1 MRIQTINKM
10 NVLFVSLGCDKNL
23 VDSEHMLGD
32 LTDQGFNI
40 CDNEEDADIIVV
52 NTCSFIAD
60 AMEESIQTIIDLGTY
75 KENGRL
81 KGLIVSG
88 CLAQRFTDEILEDLP
103 EVDAI
108 IGTNSYDELVN
119 AINIVLEKNDIKPIF
134 KKELVGLPR
143 NGRRV
148 LTTGGH
154 YAYLKIA
161 EGCNKRCTYC
171 IIPYIRGDYRSV
183 PMEELIDEA
192 KQLAEGGVKELIL
205 VAQETTVYGMDIYG
219 SKSLPK
225 LLHNLCAIDGIEWIR
240 ILYAYPE
247 EITDDLIECM
257 ATEPKI
263 CHYIDMPIQH
273 CNDEILKMMGRK
285 TNKADIKNIAAKLK
299 KAMPD
304 ISLRTTLICGF
315 PGETGE
321 MHKELLEFIK
331 DMSFDRLGAFAY
343 SKEDGTVAATWDN
356 QVDDELKKQWVDEV
370 MLCQKDIS
378 TNNNK
383 QYVGRTLKAF
393 VEGKLPEDG
402 VFIGRT
408 YRDTPSVDGFIF
420 INSDIELFSG
430 QFVDVEVTGFD
441 EYDLIGDVK
450 L

>member
-1 MRIQTINKM
+1 MKI
-10 NVLFVSLGCDKNL
+10 LFVSLGCDKNL

-32 LTDQGFNI
+32 LIDHGYTI
-40 CDNEEDADIIVV
+40 CDDEAEADVIVV

-60 AMEESIQTIIDLGTY
+60 AMEESIQNIIAMGAY
-75 KENGRL
+75 KTEGNL
-81 KGLIVSG
+81 KALTVTG

-108 IGTNSYDELVN
+108 IGTNSYDELLN
-119 AINIVLEKNDIKPIF
+119 TIDKVLEDKGIRPVV
-134 KKELVGLPR
+134 KKDLVGLPR
-143 NGRRV
+143 DGRRI

-183 PMEELIDEA
+183 PMEQVIAEA
-192 KQLAEGGVKELIL
+192 KQLAADGVQELIV
-205 VAQETTVYGMDIYG
+205 VAQETTVYGMDLYG
-219 SKSLPK
+219 KKSLPE
-225 LLHNLCAIDGIEWIR
+225 LLHKLCEIDGIKWIR

-247 EITDDLIECM
+247 EITDELIECM
-257 ATEPKI
+257 ASEPKI

-273 CNDEILKMMGRK
+273 CNDEILKKMGRK
-285 TNKADIKNIAAKLK
+285 TNKADIMAIASRLRQ
-299 KAMPD
+299 AMPD

-315 PGETGE
+315 PGETE
-321 MHKELLEFIK
+321 DMHKEILDFIQ
-331 DMSFDRLGAFAY
+331 DMKFDRLGAFAY
-343 SKEDGTVAATWDN
+343 SPEDGTVAAAWPN
-356 QVDDELKKQWVDEV
+356 QVDDDLKHRWVDEV
-370 MLCQKDIS
+370 MLAQKDICLS
-378 TNNNK
+378 NNET
-383 QYVGRTLKAF
+383 YVGRTIPTF
-393 VEGKLPEDG
+393 IEGKLPEDG

-420 INSDIELFSG
+420 VNSDIELTSG
-430 QFVDVEVTGFD
+430 QFVDVTVTSFD

>member
-1 MRIQTINKM
+1 MK
-10 NVLFVSLGCDKNL
+10 VLFVSLGCDKNL

-32 LTDQGFNI
+32 LIDHGYTI
-40 CDNEEDADIIVV
+40 CDDEAEADIIVV

-60 AMEESIQTIIDLGTY
+60 AMEESIQNIIDMGAY
-75 KENGRL
+75 KTEGNL
-81 KGLIVSG
+81 KALIVTG

-108 IGTNSYDELVN
+108 IGTNSYDELLN
-119 AINIVLEKNDIKPIF
+119 TIDKVLEDKGIRPVV
-134 KKELVGLPR
+134 KKDLVGLPR
-143 NGRRV
+143 EGRRV

-183 PMEELIDEA
+183 PMEQVIAEA
-192 KQLAEGGVKELIL
+192 KQLAADGVQELIV
-205 VAQETTVYGMDIYG
+205 VAQETTVYGMDLYG
-219 SKSLPK
+219 KKSLPE
-225 LLHNLCAIDGIEWIR
+225 LLHKLCEIDGIKWIR

-247 EITDDLIECM
+247 EITDELIECM
-257 ATEPKI
+257 ASEPKI

-273 CNDEILKMMGRK
+273 CNDEILKNMGRK
-285 TNKADIKNIAAKLK
+285 TNKADIMAIASRLRQ
-299 KAMPD
+299 AMPD

-315 PGETGE
+315 PGETE
-321 MHKELLEFIK
+321 DMHKEILDFIQ
-331 DMSFDRLGAFAY
+331 DMKFDRLGAFAY
-343 SKEDGTVAATWDN
+343 SPEDGTVAAAWPN
-356 QVDDELKKQWVDEV
+356 QVDDDLKHRWVDEV
-370 MLCQKDIS
+370 MFAQKDICLS
-378 TNNNK
+378 NNET
-383 QYVGRTLKAF
+383 YVGRTIPTF
-393 VEGKLPEDG
+393 IEGKLPEDG

-420 INSDIELFSG
+420 VNSDIELTSG
-430 QFVDVEVTGFD
+430 QFVDVTVTSFD

>member
-1 MRIQTINKM
+1 MK
-10 NVLFVSLGCDKNL
+10 VLFVSLGCDKNL
-23 VDSEHMLGD
+23 VDSEHMLGSLMD
-32 LTDQGFNI
+32 HGYTI
-40 CDNEEDADIIVV
+40 CDDEAEADIIVV

-60 AMEESIQTIIDLGTY
+60 AMEESIQNIIDLGAY
-75 KENGRL
+75 KETGNL
-81 KGLIVSG
+81 KALIVTG
-88 CLAQRFTDEILEDLP
+88 CLAQRFTDEILTDLP

-108 IGTNSYDELVN
+108 IGTNSYDELLN
-119 AINIVLEKNDIKPIF
+119 AIDKVLADKNVKPVY
-134 KKELVGLPR
+134 KKELTGLPKD
-143 NGRRV
+143 GRRV

-183 PMEELIDEA
+183 PMENILAEA
-192 KQLAEGGVKELIL
+192 KQLAEDGVKELIL

-219 SKSLPK
+219 RKALPE
-225 LLHNLCAIDGIEWIR
+225 LLNKISAIDGIRWIR

-247 EITDDLIECM
+247 EITDELIDCM
-257 ATEPKI
+257 ASNPKI

-273 CNDEILKMMGRK
+273 CNDELLKKMGRK
-285 TNKADIKNIAAKLK
+285 TNKADIMNIADRLRQK
-299 KAMPD
+299 MPD

-315 PGETGE
+315 PGETEE
-321 MHKELLEFIK
+321 MHQELLQFIK
-331 DMSFDRLGAFAY
+331 DMKFDRLGAFSY

-356 QVDDELKKQWVDEV
+356 QVDEDLKHRWQDEV

-378 TNNNK
+378 LSNNK
-383 QYVGRTLKAF
+383 NYIGRTLPVF
-393 VEGKLPEDG
+393 IEGKLPEDG

-408 YRDTPSVDGFIF
+408 YRDTPSVDGLIF
-420 INSDIELFSG
+420 VNSDTELTSG
-430 QFVDVEVTGFD
+430 QFVEVTVTGFD

>member
-1 MRIQTINKM
+1 M

-32 LTDQGFNI
+32 LMDNGFSI
-40 CDNEEDADIIVV
+40 CDSEEDADIIVV

-60 AMEESIQTIIDLGTY
+60 AMEESIQNIIDLGAY
-75 KENGRL
+75 KETGHL
-81 KGLIVSG
+81 KGLIVTG
-88 CLAQRFTDEILEDLP
+88 CLAQRFTDEILEQLP

-108 IGTNSYDELVN
+108 IGTNSYDELLN
-119 AINIVLEKNDIKPIF
+119 AINIVLEKNGEKPVF
-134 KKELVGLPR
+134 KKDLVGLPR
-143 NGRRV
+143 DGRRV

-171 IIPYIRGDYRSV
+171 IIPFLRGNYRSV
-183 PMEELIDEA
+183 PMEKLLDEA

-205 VAQETTVYGMDIYG
+205 VAQETTVYGIDIYG
-219 SKSLPK
+219 KKCLPD
-225 LLHNLCAIDGIEWIR
+225 LLHELCKIDGFEWIR

-247 EITDDLIECM
+247 EITDELIECM
-257 ATEPKI
+257 ASEPKI

-273 CNDEILKMMGRK
+273 CNDDILKKMARK
-285 TNKADIKNIAAKLK
+285 TNKADIMAIANKLR

-315 PGETGE
+315 PGETEE
-321 MHKELLEFIK
+321 MHRELLQFIK

-343 SKEDGTVAATWDN
+343 SKEEGTVAATWDN
-356 QVDDELKKQWVDEV
+356 QVDEELKKKWEDEV

-378 TNNNK
+378 LSNNEA
-383 QYVGRTLKAF
+383 YIGRTLKVF
-393 VEGKLPEDG
+393 IEGKLPEDG

-420 INSDIELFSG
+420 VNSDTELTSG
-430 QFVDVEVTGFD
+430 QFVDVKVTSFD
-441 EYDLIGDVK
+441 EYDLIGDVVS
-450 L
+450 

>member
-1 MRIQTINKM
+1 MK
-10 NVLFVSLGCDKNL
+10 VLFVSLGCDKNL

-32 LTDQGFNI
+32 LIDSGFSI
-40 CDNEEDADIIVV
+40 CDSEEEADIIVV

-60 AMEESIQTIIDLGTY
+60 AMEESIQTIIDLGSY
-75 KENGRL
+75 KENGHL
-81 KGLIVSG
+81 QGLIVTG
-88 CLAQRFTDEILEDLP
+88 CLAERFTDDILKDLP

-108 IGTNSYDELVN
+108 IGTNSYDELVK
-119 AINIVLEKNDIKPIF
+119 AINIVLEKNGKKPVF

-143 NGRRV
+143 DGRRV

-171 IIPYIRGDYRSV
+171 AIPYIRGNYRSV
-183 PMEELIDEA
+183 PMEALIAEA
-192 KQLAEGGVKELIL
+192 KTLAEGGVKELIL
-205 VAQETTVYGMDIYG
+205 VAQETTVYGIDIYG
-219 SKSLPK
+219 EKSLTR
-225 LLHNLCAIDGIEWIR
+225 LLHELCKIEGIEWIR

-257 ATEPKI
+257 ASEPKI

-273 CNDEILKMMGRK
+273 CNDDILKKMGRK
-285 TNKADIKNIAAKLK
+285 TNKKDIMDIVVRLRA
-299 KAMPD
+299 AMPD

-315 PGETGE
+315 PGETE
-321 MHKELLEFIK
+321 AMHQELLTFIK

-343 SKEDGTVAATWDN
+343 SKEDGTVAATMDN
-356 QVDDELKKQWVDEV
+356 QVDDELKLKWQDEV

-378 TNNNK
+378 LSNNEK
-383 QYVGRTLKAF
+383 YIGRVLKVF
-393 VEGKLPEDG
+393 IEGKLPEDG

-420 INSDIELFSG
+420 VNSDTELVSG
-430 QFVDVEVTGFD
+430 QFVDVEVTGYD

>member
-1 MRIQTINKM
+1 MK
-10 NVLFVSLGCDKNL
+10 VLFVSLGCDKNL

-32 LTDQGFNI
+32 LMEQGFTI
-40 CDNEEDADIIVV
+40 CDDEAEADIIVV

-60 AMEESIQTIIDLGTY
+60 AMEESIQNIIDLGQY
-75 KENGRL
+75 KETGNL
-81 KGLIVSG
+81 KGLIVTG
-88 CLAQRFTDEILEDLP
+88 CLAQRFTDEILSDLP

-108 IGTNSYDELVN
+108 IGTNSYDELLN
-119 AINIVLEKNDIKPIF
+119 AINKVLEKNGEKPVY
-134 KKELVGLPR
+134 KKPLTGLPKD
-143 NGRRV
+143 GKRV

-183 PMEELIDEA
+183 PMEQILAEA
-192 KQLAEGGVKELIL
+192 KQLVADGVKELIL

-219 SKSLPK
+219 KKSLPELLNK
-225 LLHNLCAIDGIEWIR
+225 LCEIEDLKWIR

-247 EITDDLIECM
+247 EITDELIECM
-257 ATEPKI
+257 ASQPKI

-273 CNDEILKMMGRK
+273 CNDELLRKMGRK
-285 TNKADIKNIAAKLK
+285 TNKADIMNIADRLR

-315 PGETGE
+315 PGETEE
-321 MHKELLEFIK
+321 MHQELLQFIK
-331 DMSFDRLGAFAY
+331 DMKFDRLGAFAY

-356 QVDDELKKQWVDEV
+356 QVDEDLKHKWQEEV

-378 TNNNK
+378 MSNNQN
-383 QYVGRTLKAF
+383 YVGRTIPVF

-420 INSDIELFSG
+420 INSDTELVSG
-430 QFVDVEVTGFD
+430 QFIDVTVTSFD
-441 EYDLIGDVK
+441 EYDLIGDVA

>member
-1 MRIQTINKM
+1 MK
-10 NVLFVSLGCDKNL
+10 VLFVSLGCDKNL

-32 LTDQGFNI
+32 LIDHGYTI
-40 CDNEEDADIIVV
+40 CDDEAEADIIVV

-60 AMEESIQTIIDLGTY
+60 AMEESIQNIIDMGAY
-75 KENGRL
+75 KTEGNL
-81 KGLIVSG
+81 KALIVTG

-108 IGTNSYDELVN
+108 IGTNSYDELLN
-119 AINIVLEKNDIKPIF
+119 TIDKVLEDKGIRPVV
-134 KKELVGLPR
+134 KKDLVGLPR
-143 NGRRV
+143 DGRRV

-183 PMEELIDEA
+183 PMEQVIAEAEQLAADGVQELI
-192 KQLAEGGVKELIL
+192 V
-205 VAQETTVYGMDIYG
+205 VAQETTVYGMDLYG
-219 SKSLPK
+219 KKSLPE
-225 LLHNLCAIDGIEWIR
+225 LLHKLCEIDGIKWIR

-247 EITDDLIECM
+247 EITDELIECM
-257 ATEPKI
+257 ANEPKI

-273 CNDEILKMMGRK
+273 CNDEILKKMGRK
-285 TNKADIKNIAAKLK
+285 TNKADIMAIASRLRQ
-299 KAMPD
+299 AMPD

-315 PGETGE
+315 PGETE
-321 MHKELLEFIK
+321 DMHKELLDFIQ
-331 DMSFDRLGAFAY
+331 DMKFDRLGAFAY
-343 SKEDGTVAATWDN
+343 SPEDGTVAAAWPN
-356 QVDDELKKQWVDEV
+356 QVDEDLKHRWVDEV
-370 MLCQKDIS
+370 MLAQKDICLS
-378 TNNNK
+378 NNEN
-383 QYVGRTLKAF
+383 YVGRTIPTF
-393 VEGKLPEDG
+393 IEGKLPEDG

-420 INSDIELFSG
+420 VNSDIELTSG
-430 QFVDVEVTGFD
+430 QFVDVTVTSFD

>member
-1 MRIQTINKM
+1 M

-32 LTDQGFNI
+32 LIDNGFSI
-40 CDNEEDADIIVV
+40 CDDEVDADIIVV
-52 NTCSFIAD
+52 NTCSFISD
-60 AMEESIQTIIDLGTY
+60 AMEESIQNIIDLGAY
-75 KENGRL
+75 KEKGRL

-88 CLAQRFTDEILEDLP
+88 CLAQRFSDEILNDLP

-108 IGTNSYDELVN
+108 IGTNSYDELLN
-119 AINIVLEKNDIKPIF
+119 AINIVLAKNGEKPVF

-154 YAYLKIA
+154 FAYLKIA

-171 IIPYIRGDYRSV
+171 IIPYIRGNYRSV
-183 PMEELIDEA
+183 PMEEILSEA
-192 KQLAEGGVKELIL
+192 QSLAENGVKELIL
-205 VAQETTVYGMDIYG
+205 VAQETTVYGTDIYG
-219 SKSLPK
+219 KKCLTQ
-225 LLHNLCAIDGIEWIR
+225 LLDKISDIAGIEWIR

-247 EITDDLIECM
+247 EITDELIECM
-257 ATEPKI
+257 ATNPKI

-273 CNDEILKMMGRK
+273 CNDELLKKMGRK
-285 TNKADIKNIAAKLK
+285 TDKADIMAIATKLRA
-299 KAMPD
+299 AMPD

-315 PGETGE
+315 PGETQK
-321 MHKELLEFIK
+321 MHEELLQFIK
-331 DMSFDRLGAFAY
+331 DMRFDRLGAFAY
-343 SKEDGTVAATWDN
+343 SREDGTVAASWDN
-356 QVDDELKKQWVDEV
+356 QVDEDLKAKWLDEV
-370 MLCQKDIS
+370 MS
-378 TNNNK
+378 TQREIALANNK
-383 QYVGRTLKAF
+383 NYIGKDLNVF

-420 INSDIELFSG
+420 INSDTELNSG
-430 QFVDVEVTGFD
+430 QFVDVHVTSFD
-441 EYDLIGDVK
+441 EYDLIGDM

>member
-1 MRIQTINKM
+1 MK
-10 NVLFVSLGCDKNL
+10 VLFVSLGCDKNL

-32 LTDQGFNI
+32 LIDSGFSI
-40 CDNEEDADIIVV
+40 CDSEEEADIIVV

-60 AMEESIQTIIDLGTY
+60 AMEESIQTIIDLGSY
-75 KENGRL
+75 KENGHL
-81 KGLIVSG
+81 QGLIVTG
-88 CLAQRFTDEILEDLP
+88 CLAERFTDEILKDLP

-108 IGTNSYDELVN
+108 IGTNSYDELVK
-119 AINIVLEKNDIKPIF
+119 AINIVLEKNGKKPVF

-143 NGRRV
+143 DGRRV

-171 IIPYIRGDYRSV
+171 AIPYIRGNYRSV
-183 PMEELIDEA
+183 PMEALIAEA
-192 KQLAEGGVKELIL
+192 KALAEGGVKELIL
-205 VAQETTVYGMDIYG
+205 VAQETTVYGIDIYG
-219 SKSLPK
+219 EKSLTR
-225 LLHNLCAIDGIEWIR
+225 LLHKLCKIEGIEWIR

-257 ATEPKI
+257 ASEPKI

-273 CNDEILKMMGRK
+273 CNDDILKKMGRK
-285 TNKADIKNIAAKLK
+285 TNKKDIMDIAARLRA
-299 KAMPD
+299 AMPD

-315 PGETGE
+315 PGETE
-321 MHKELLEFIK
+321 AMHQELITFIK

-343 SKEDGTVAATWDN
+343 SKEDGTVAATMDN
-356 QVDDELKKQWVDEV
+356 QVDDELKLKWQDEV

-378 TNNNK
+378 LSNNEK
-383 QYVGRTLKAF
+383 YIGRVLKVF
-393 VEGKLPEDG
+393 IEGKLPEDG

-420 INSDIELFSG
+420 VNSDTELVSG
-430 QFVDVEVTGFD
+430 QYVDVEVTGYD

>member
-1 MRIQTINKM
+1 MK
-10 NVLFVSLGCDKNL
+10 VLFVSLGCDKNL

-32 LTDQGFNI
+32 LIDSGFSI
-40 CDNEEDADIIVV
+40 CDSEEEADIIVV

-60 AMEESIQTIIDLGTY
+60 AMEESIQTIIDLGSY
-75 KENGRL
+75 KENGHL
-81 KGLIVSG
+81 QGLIVTG
-88 CLAQRFTDEILEDLP
+88 CLAERFTDEILKDLP

-108 IGTNSYDELVN
+108 IGTNSYDELVK
-119 AINIVLEKNDIKPIF
+119 AINIVLEKNGKKPVF

-143 NGRRV
+143 DGRRV

-154 YAYLKIA
+154 YAYIKIA

-171 IIPYIRGDYRSV
+171 AIPYIRGNYRSV
-183 PMEELIDEA
+183 PMEALIAEA
-192 KQLAEGGVKELIL
+192 KALAEGGVKELIL
-205 VAQETTVYGMDIYG
+205 VAQETTVYGIDIYG
-219 SKSLPK
+219 EKSLTR
-225 LLHNLCAIDGIEWIR
+225 LLHKLCKIEGIEWIR

-257 ATEPKI
+257 ASEPKI

-273 CNDEILKMMGRK
+273 CNDDILKKMGRK
-285 TNKADIKNIAAKLK
+285 TNKKDIMDIAARLRA
-299 KAMPD
+299 AMPD

-315 PGETGE
+315 PGETE
-321 MHKELLEFIK
+321 AMHQELITFIK

-343 SKEDGTVAATWDN
+343 SKEDGTVAATMDN
-356 QVDDELKKQWVDEV
+356 QVDDELKLKWQDEV

-378 TNNNK
+378 LSNNEK
-383 QYVGRTLKAF
+383 YIGRVLKVF
-393 VEGKLPEDG
+393 IEGKLPEDG

-420 INSDIELFSG
+420 VNSDTELVSG
-430 QFVDVEVTGFD
+430 QFVDVEVTGYD

>member
-1 MRIQTINKM
+1 M

-32 LTDQGFNI
+32 LIDEGFTI
-40 CDNEEDADIIVV
+40 CDDEADADIIVV

-60 AMEESIQTIIDLGTY
+60 AMEESIQNIIDLGSY
-75 KENGRL
+75 KETGKL
-81 KGLIVSG
+81 KRLIVTG
-88 CLAQRFTDEILEDLP
+88 CLAQRFTDEILEQLP
-103 EVDAI
+103 EVDAV
-108 IGTNSYDELVN
+108 IGTNSYDEIVS
-119 AINIVLEKNDIKPIF
+119 AIRSVLSNSNDKPVIK
-134 KKELVGLPR
+134 KDLVGIPR

-171 IIPYIRGDYRSV
+171 IIPYIRGNYRSV
-183 PMEELIDEA
+183 PMDEILTEAEELV
-192 KQLAEGGVKELIL
+192 KGGVKEIIL
-205 VAQETTVYGMDIYG
+205 VAQETTVYGIDIYQ
-219 SKSLPK
+219 KKALPE
-225 LLHNLCAIDGIEWIR
+225 LLHKLCALDGLEWVR

-247 EITDDLIECM
+247 EITDELIECM
-257 ATEPKI
+257 ASEPKI

-273 CNDEILKMMGRK
+273 CNDELLRRMGRK
-285 TNKADIKNIAAKLK
+285 TNKADIMNIAARLRE
-299 KAMPD
+299 AMPD

-315 PGETGE
+315 PGETEE
-321 MHKELLEFIK
+321 MHEELIQFIK

-343 SKEDGTVAATWDN
+343 SREDGTVAATWDN
-356 QVDDELKKQWVDEV
+356 QVDEDLKLKWQDEV
-370 MLCQKDIS
+370 MSCQRDIS
-378 TNNNK
+378 LDNNK
-383 QYVGRTLKAF
+383 GYIGRDLKVF
-393 VEGKLPEDG
+393 IEGKLPEDG

-420 INSDIELFSG
+420 VNSDVELVSG
-430 QFVDVEVTGFD
+430 QFVDVTVTGFD

>member
-1 MRIQTINKM
+1 MK
-10 NVLFVSLGCDKNL
+10 VLFVSLGCDKNL

-32 LTDQGFNI
+32 LIDSGFSI
-40 CDNEEDADIIVV
+40 CDSEEEADIIVV

-60 AMEESIQTIIDLGTY
+60 AMEESIQTIIDLGSY
-75 KENGRL
+75 KENGHL
-81 KGLIVSG
+81 QGLIVTG
-88 CLAQRFTDEILEDLP
+88 CLAERFTDEILKDLP

-108 IGTNSYDELVN
+108 IGTNSYDELVK
-119 AINIVLEKNDIKPIF
+119 AINIVLEKNGKKPVF

-143 NGRRV
+143 DGRRV

-171 IIPYIRGDYRSV
+171 AIPYIRGNYRSV
-183 PMEELIDEA
+183 PMEALLAEA
-192 KQLAEGGVKELIL
+192 NELAEGGVKELIL
-205 VAQETTVYGMDIYG
+205 VAQETTVYGIDIYG
-219 SKSLPK
+219 EKSLTR
-225 LLHNLCAIDGIEWIR
+225 LLHELCKIDGIEWIR

-257 ATEPKI
+257 ASEPKI

-273 CNDEILKMMGRK
+273 CNDDILKKMGRK
-285 TNKADIKNIAAKLK
+285 TNKADIMEIAARLRA
-299 KAMPD
+299 AMPD

-315 PGETGE
+315 PGETEE
-321 MHKELLEFIK
+321 MHQELITFIK

-343 SKEDGTVAATWDN
+343 SKEDGTVAATMDN
-356 QVDDELKKQWVDEV
+356 QVEDELKLKWQDEV

-378 TNNNK
+378 LSNNEK
-383 QYVGRTLKAF
+383 YIGRVLKVF
-393 VEGKLPEDG
+393 IEGKLPEDG

-420 INSDIELFSG
+420 VNSDTELVSG
-430 QFVDVEVTGFD
+430 QFVDVEVTGYD

>member
-1 MRIQTINKM
+1 M

-32 LTDQGFNI
+32 LMEHGYTI
-40 CDNEEDADIIVV
+40 CDDEADADIIVV

-60 AMEESIQTIIDLGTY
+60 AMEESIQNIIEMGQY
-75 KENGRL
+75 KESGKL
-81 KGLIVSG
+81 KALIVAG
-88 CLAQRFTDEILEDLP
+88 CLAQRFTDDILKDLP

-108 IGTNSYDELVN
+108 IGTNSYDDLIN
-119 AINIVLEKNDIKPIF
+119 AIDEVLTKKDVKPVY
-134 KKELVGLPR
+134 KKDLTGLPR
-143 NGRRV
+143 DGKRV

-183 PMEELIDEA
+183 PMERILAEA
-192 KQLAEGGVKELIL
+192 KQLAEDGVKELIL
-205 VAQETTVYGMDIYG
+205 VAQETTVYGKDIYG
-219 SKSLPK
+219 RKALPELLNK
-225 LLHNLCAIDGIEWIR
+225 LCELDGIRWIR

-247 EITDDLIECM
+247 EITDELIECM
-257 ATEPKI
+257 ASQPKI

-273 CNDEILKMMGRK
+273 CNDELLRKMGRK
-285 TNKADIKNIAAKLK
+285 TDKADIMNIASKLR

-315 PGETGE
+315 PGETAE
-321 MHKELLEFIK
+321 MHQELLQFIR
-331 DMSFDRLGAFAY
+331 DMKFDRLGAFAY
-343 SKEDGTVAATWDN
+343 SKEDGTVAATWKN
-356 QVDDELKKQWVDEV
+356 QVEEELKQQWQEEV
-370 MLCQKDIS
+370 MLCQKEIS
-378 TNNNK
+378 LANN
-383 QYVGRTLKAF
+383 QAYVGRTLPVF
-393 VEGKLPEDG
+393 IEGKLPEDG

-420 INSDIELFSG
+420 VNSDTELTSG
-430 QFVDVEVTGFD
+430 QFVQVTVTSFD

>member
-1 MRIQTINKM
+1 M

-32 LTDQGFNI
+32 LMDNGFSI
-40 CDNEEDADIIVV
+40 CDSEEDADIIVV

-60 AMEESIQTIIDLGTY
+60 AMEESIQTIIDLGAY

-81 KGLIVSG
+81 KGLIVTG
-88 CLAQRFTDEILEDLP
+88 CLGQRFTEDILKDLP

-119 AINIVLEKNDIKPIF
+119 AINIILEKHDEVPVF
-134 KKELVGLPR
+134 KKDLVGLPR
-143 NGRRV
+143 DGRRV

-171 IIPYIRGDYRSV
+171 AIPYIRGNYRSV
-183 PMEELIDEA
+183 PMEQLIAEA
-192 KQLAEGGVKELIL
+192 KELVAGGVKELIL
-205 VAQETTVYGMDIYG
+205 VAQETTVYGIDIYG
-219 SKSLPK
+219 GKSLTK
-225 LLHNLCAIDGIEWIR
+225 LLHELCKIEDLQWIR

-247 EITDDLIECM
+247 EITDELIQCM

-273 CNDEILKMMGRK
+273 CNDDILKSMGRK
-285 TNKADIKNIAAKLK
+285 TNKADIMNIAARLR

-315 PGETGE
+315 PGETE
-321 MHKELLEFIK
+321 AMHEELLQFIK

-343 SKEDGTVAATWDN
+343 SREDGTVAAEMEN
-356 QVDDELKKQWVDEV
+356 QVEDSHKEKWLEEV

-378 TNNNK
+378 LSNNEK
-383 QYVGRTLKAF
+383 YIGRTLKVF
-393 VEGKLPEDG
+393 IEGKLPEDG

-420 INSDIELFSG
+420 VNSETELVSG
-430 QFVDVEVTGFD
+430 QFVDVTVTGFD

>member
-1 MRIQTINKM
+1 MK
-10 NVLFVSLGCDKNL
+10 VLFVSLGCDKNL

-32 LTDQGFNI
+32 LIDSGFSI
-40 CDNEEDADIIVV
+40 CDSEEEADIIVV

-60 AMEESIQTIIDLGTY
+60 AMEESIQTIIDLGSY
-75 KENGRL
+75 KENGHL
-81 KGLIVSG
+81 QGLIVTG
-88 CLAQRFTDEILEDLP
+88 CLAERFTDEIIKDLP

-108 IGTNSYDELVN
+108 IGTNSYDELVK
-119 AINIVLEKNDIKPIF
+119 AINIVLEKNGKKPVF

-143 NGRRV
+143 DGRRV

-171 IIPYIRGDYRSV
+171 AIPYIRGNYRSV
-183 PMEELIDEA
+183 PMEALIAEA
-192 KQLAEGGVKELIL
+192 KALAEGGVKELIL
-205 VAQETTVYGMDIYG
+205 VAQETTVYGIDIYG
-219 SKSLPK
+219 EKSLTR
-225 LLHNLCAIDGIEWIR
+225 LLHELCKIEGIEWIR

-257 ATEPKI
+257 ASEPKI

-273 CNDEILKMMGRK
+273 CNDDILKKMGRK
-285 TNKADIKNIAAKLK
+285 TNKKDIMDIAARLRA
-299 KAMPD
+299 AMPD

-315 PGETGE
+315 PGETE
-321 MHKELLEFIK
+321 AMHQELLTFIK

-343 SKEDGTVAATWDN
+343 SKEDGTVAATMDN
-356 QVDDELKKQWVDEV
+356 QVDDELKLKWQDGV

-378 TNNNK
+378 LSNNEK
-383 QYVGRTLKAF
+383 YIGRVLKVF
-393 VEGKLPEDG
+393 IEGKLPEDG

-420 INSDIELFSG
+420 VNSDTELVSG
-430 QFVDVEVTGFD
+430 QFVDVEVTGYD

>member
-1 MRIQTINKM
+1 MK
-10 NVLFVSLGCDKNL
+10 VLFVSLGCDKNL

-32 LTDQGFNI
+32 LIDHGYTI
-40 CDNEEDADIIVV
+40 CDDEAEADVIVV

-60 AMEESIQTIIDLGTY
+60 AMEESIQNIIDMGAY
-75 KENGRL
+75 KTEGNL
-81 KGLIVSG
+81 KALIVTG

-108 IGTNSYDELVN
+108 IGTNSYDELLN
-119 AINIVLEKNDIKPIF
+119 TIEKVLEDKGIRPVV
-134 KKELVGLPR
+134 KKDLVGLPR
-143 NGRRV
+143 DGRRV

-183 PMEELIDEA
+183 PMEQVIAEA
-192 KQLAEGGVKELIL
+192 KQLAADGVQELIV
-205 VAQETTVYGMDIYG
+205 VAQETTVYGMDLYG
-219 SKSLPK
+219 KKSLPE
-225 LLHNLCAIDGIEWIR
+225 LLHKLCEIDGIKWIR

-247 EITDDLIECM
+247 EITDELIECM
-257 ATEPKI
+257 ANEPKI

-273 CNDEILKMMGRK
+273 CNDEILKKMGRK
-285 TNKADIKNIAAKLK
+285 TNKADIMAIASRLRQ
-299 KAMPD
+299 AMPD

-315 PGETGE
+315 PGETE
-321 MHKELLEFIK
+321 DMHKELLDFIQ
-331 DMSFDRLGAFAY
+331 DMKFDRLGAFAY
-343 SKEDGTVAATWDN
+343 SPEDGTVAAAWPN
-356 QVDDELKKQWVDEV
+356 QVDEDLKHRWVDEV
-370 MLCQKDIS
+370 MLAQKDICLS
-378 TNNNK
+378 NNEN
-383 QYVGRTLKAF
+383 YVGRTIPTF
-393 VEGKLPEDG
+393 IEGKLPEDG

-420 INSDIELFSG
+420 VNSDIELTSG
-430 QFVDVEVTGFD
+430 QFVDVTVTSFD

>member
-1 MRIQTINKM
+1 M

-32 LTDQGFNI
+32 LIDNGFSI
-40 CDNEEDADIIVV
+40 CDSEEDADIIVV

-60 AMEESIQTIIDLGTY
+60 AMEESIQNIIELGAY
-75 KENGRL
+75 KETGKL

-88 CLAQRFTDEILEDLP
+88 CLAQRFTDEILADLP

-108 IGTNSYDELVN
+108 IGTNSYDELLN
-119 AINIVLEKNDIKPIF
+119 AINIVLKKNGEKPVY
-134 KKELVGLPR
+134 KKELKGLPKD
-143 NGRRV
+143 GRRV

-183 PMEELIDEA
+183 PMEQLLAEA
-192 KQLAEGGVKELIL
+192 NQLAADGVKELIL
-205 VAQETTVYGMDIYG
+205 VAQETTVYGTDIYG
-219 SKSLPK
+219 KKSLPE
-225 LLHNLCAIDGIEWIR
+225 LLHKLCEIQGIEWIR

-247 EITDDLIECM
+247 EITDELIECM
-257 ATEPKI
+257 ASEPKI

-273 CNDEILKMMGRK
+273 CNDEILKKMGRK
-285 TNKADIKNIAAKLK
+285 TNKADIMNIASRLRE
-299 KAMPD
+299 AMPD

-315 PGETGE
+315 PGETQK
-321 MHKELLEFIK
+321 MHEELLQFIR
-331 DMSFDRLGAFAY
+331 DMKFDRLGAFAY
-343 SKEDGTVAATWDN
+343 SQEDGTVAAAWDN
-356 QVDDELKKQWVDEV
+356 QVDDDLKQKWQEEV

-378 TNNNK
+378 LANNEN
-383 QYVGRTLKAF
+383 YVGRTVPVF
-393 VEGKLPEDG
+393 IEGKLPEDG

-420 INSDIELFSG
+420 VNSDTELTSG
-430 QFVDVEVTGFD
+430 QFVDVTVTSFD
-441 EYDLIGDVK
+441 EYDLIGDVV

>member
-1 MRIQTINKM
+1 M

-32 LTDQGFNI
+32 LIDNGFSI
-40 CDNEEDADIIVV
+40 CDTEEDADIIVV

-60 AMEESIQTIIDLGTY
+60 AMEESIQTIIDLGAY
-75 KENGRL
+75 KESGKL

-88 CLAQRFTDEILEDLP
+88 CLAQRFTDDILKDLP

-108 IGTNSYDELVN
+108 IGTNSYDELLN
-119 AINIVLEKNDIKPIF
+119 AINIVLEKNGEKPVF
-134 KKELVGLPR
+134 KKDLVGLPR
-143 NGRRV
+143 DGRRV

-171 IIPYIRGDYRSV
+171 IIPYIRGNYRSV
-183 PMEELIDEA
+183 PMEQLLAEA
-192 KQLAEGGVKELIL
+192 TQLAKDGVKELIL

-219 SKSLPK
+219 KKSLTD
-225 LLHNLCAIDGIEWIR
+225 LLHKLCQIDGIEWIR

-247 EITDDLIECM
+247 EITDELIHCM
-257 ATEPKI
+257 ASEPKI

-273 CNDEILKMMGRK
+273 CNDDILKLMGRK
-285 TNKADIKNIAAKLK
+285 TNKADIMDIAARLRA
-299 KAMPD
+299 AMPD

-315 PGETGE
+315 PGETEE
-321 MHKELLEFIK
+321 MHEELLQFIK

-343 SKEDGTVAATWDN
+343 SPEDGTVAAAMEN
-356 QVDDELKKQWVDEV
+356 QIDESIKQKWLEEV

-378 TNNNK
+378 LFNNK
-383 QYVGRTLKAF
+383 DYIGRTLKVF

-420 INSDIELFSG
+420 INSDTELTSG
-430 QFVDVEVTGFD
+430 QFVDVEVTGVD